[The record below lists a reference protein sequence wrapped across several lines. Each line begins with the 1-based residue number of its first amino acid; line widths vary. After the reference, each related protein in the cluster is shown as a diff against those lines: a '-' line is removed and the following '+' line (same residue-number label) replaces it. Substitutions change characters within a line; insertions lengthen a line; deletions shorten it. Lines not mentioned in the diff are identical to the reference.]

1 MLAAGILCACSI
13 SAKEKS
19 ADTRIRDHIVN
30 YWNGINTDSLDAAA
44 IEQHKVDFVYVV
56 QHADSTTRRE
66 AWRLMAK
73 KFDAW
78 PDGLVVDYLG
88 QSDSPLYAP
97 AMLVEYL
104 QTLRDALP
112 PDNLSRDVLAYM
124 IEEQS
129 RNLPGSEVAD
139 IDLVSNGA
147 STSLHTLISSDTRHC
162 MLIFYDPDC
171 STCNELTSLLSSR
184 DLSDYNVVAVNT
196 TMLSKKLPTS
206 WTDTRAADF
215 QQLHERFS
223 LPALP
228 SVYFIAPNLIV
239 EKRDAVIQ

>member
-1 MLAAGILCACSI
+1 MLAAGILCACSM

-19 ADTRIRDHIVN
+19 ADTRLRDHIIN
-30 YWNGINTDSLDAAA
+30 YWNGVDPDSLDAAA
-44 IEQHKVDFVYVV
+44 LEQHKVDFVYVV
-56 QHADSTTRRE
+56 QHADSATRRD

-78 PDGLVVDYLG
+78 PDELVVDYLG

-104 QTLRDALP
+104 QTLRDDLP
-112 PDNLSRDVLAYM
+112 ADNLSRDVLAYM

-129 RNLPGSEVAD
+129 RNLPGSPVAD
-139 IDLVSNGA
+139 IDLIADGA
-147 STSLHTLISSDTRHC
+147 TTTLHALISRDARPC

-171 STCNELTSLLSSR
+171 STCNELTALLSGR
-184 DLSDYNVVAVNT
+184 DLSAYNVVAVNT
-196 TMLSKKLPTS
+196 TMLSKALPTS
-206 WTDTRAADF
+206 WTVTRAADF
-215 QQLHERFS
+215 EQLHERFS

-228 SVYFIAPNLIV
+228 SVYFIGPNLIV